1 MSGKDF
7 SIKRKK
13 FNSPVMNVNNYDIKI
28 NGESISG
35 ERIKKLELVM
45 DADCIPELIVTY
57 GVHDLEID
65 GLVIDLKELEDEKR

>member
-13 FNSPVMNVNNYDIKI
+13 FNSPVMRDGNYEIKI
-28 NGESISG
+28 NGECING
-35 ERIKKLELVM
+35 QKIKKLELIIEPNG
-45 DADCIPELIVTY
+45 IPELIVTY

-65 GLVIDLKELEDEKR
+65 GLVVDLKELKDEKG